1 MFNVALRNNT
11 KKFNRDTSN
20 ILYHSLLQI
29 EKQQRD
35 SKMAKRVLLFFL
47 AITVLPH
54 ENGSLSCFV
63 NSFQFRS
70 ASDNDVSS
78 AKKILFQQAMNPLS
92 VSKERLLVAF
102 DESQNDKT
110 LLGFGQIR
118 PLGGDNDEV
127 VYSEL
132 ASLYVLPEHRKQ
144 GIGGALVEALLERHK
159 ASSSSSKRVGVCL
172 LTLKPTAPFYETYGF
187 HVASESE
194 RKQLPSSIQLEFKA
208 GTALS
213 MFLGNDLVCMIEQ

>member
-1 MFNVALRNNT
+1 M
-11 KKFNRDTSN
+11 S
-20 ILYHSLLQI
+20 
-29 EKQQRD
+29 
-35 SKMAKRVLLFFL
+35 KRVLLFLL
-47 AITVLPH
+47 AITVLPQD
-54 ENGSLSCFV
+54 GSLSCFV
-63 NSFQFRS
+63 DGFQFRS
-70 ASDNDVSS
+70 AIDNDVSS

-102 DESQNDKT
+102 DESQNAKP

-118 PLGGDNDEV
+118 PLGE

-132 ASLYVLPEHRKQ
+132 ASLYVMPEHRKQ

-159 ASSSSSKRVGVCL
+159 ASSSSKRVCL

-213 MFLGNDLVCMIEQ
+213 MFLGNDLVCMIE